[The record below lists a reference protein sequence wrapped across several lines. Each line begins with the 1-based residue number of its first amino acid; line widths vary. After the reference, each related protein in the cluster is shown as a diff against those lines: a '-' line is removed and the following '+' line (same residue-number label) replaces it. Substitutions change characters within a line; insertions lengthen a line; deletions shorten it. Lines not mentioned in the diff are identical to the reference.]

1 MMGAYKSLGG
11 KHADNKMFDNHS
23 VEYFSVL
30 FEWNAGKKSGE
41 GFYEQGRDAFDG
53 IFCLLWFVSNRR
65 VAIDFYA
72 EAIVSFG
79 TGMVDT
85 AGCFIWGRDLFYYK
99 KARNKTE
106 IKSGK

>member
-41 GFYEQGRDAFDG
+41 GFYE
-53 IFCLLWFVSNRR
+53 
-65 VAIDFYA
+65 
-72 EAIVSFG
+72 
-79 TGMVDT
+79 
-85 AGCFIWGRDLFYYK
+85 
-99 KARNKTE
+99 
-106 IKSGK
+106 